1 MNKLLS
7 KRFFIH
13 LLLLFIIYVATGILG
28 LRLQAVNT
36 FATFIWLP
44 TGIAVT
50 AVLLGGYRLWPA
62 ILLGAF
68 FVNLSVGAPFF
79 VAIGIAIG
87 NTLEPLI
94 DCLLLQ
100 YLGFHTNL
108 ERNRDLLGLTLFAIP
123 IGGAISAT
131 CGIASLWLG
140 NVLSPETFLT
150 TWTAWWFGNLLS
162 GYIVVPFL
170 LLWFIPLRL
179 TRPSRRRLLES
190 IAVILFLLLSCLF
203 LFTDSFFMTSPTA
216 HRTYIIFPP
225 LIWIA
230 LRFGQRATITALVL
244 ISLAAI
250 ITTLNG
256 LGPFVGSDIAIS
268 FLYLQVFM
276 GTITLTSMILATIIN
291 EYRQIE
297 KRKDEFIGIASHE
310 LKTPLTSIGMF
321 LQLLKRMEQKK
332 KGTQSAEII
341 EKTERQVKNM
351 TKLIADLLDLSKMQV
366 GRLELHKERFSIDDL
381 IHTTVD
387 SLKRISPTHRILV
400 EGQTKKRMYADKER
414 ITQVLIN
421 LITNAIK
428 YSPEA
433 DKVVVSLYATK
444 LQVTV
449 SVQDFGIGITP
460 SNQEKI
466 FERFFRVKDPTQI
479 HYPGFGLGL
488 SISKEIITKHH
499 GRLFV
504 KSTRGKGSTFFFS
517 LPLLSRNIMIK

>member
-1 MNKLLS
+1 MNKFLS
-7 KRFFIH
+7 KRFSLH
-13 LLLLFIIYVATGILG
+13 LLLLLIIYIFTGILG
-28 LRLQAVNT
+28 LKLQAVHT

-50 AVLLGGYRLWPA
+50 ALLLGGYRLWPA
-62 ILLGAF
+62 IFLGAF
-68 FVNLSVGAPFF
+68 AVNLFIGAPPF
-79 VAIGIAIG
+79 VAIGIAVG

-94 DCLLLQ
+94 DCLILR

-108 ERNRDLLGLTLFAIP
+108 ESNRDLLGLTLFAVP
-123 IGGAISAT
+123 IGATISAT
-131 CGIASLWLG
+131 FGIASLLMG
-140 NVLSPETFLT
+140 NILSPDTFLT
-150 TWTAWWFGNLLS
+150 TGAAWWIGNLLS
-162 GYIVVPFL
+162 GYLVVPFL
-170 LLWFIPLRL
+170 LLWFIPIRL
-179 TRPSRRRLLES
+179 NNPSPQRVFES
-190 IAVILFLLLSCLF
+190 IIAILFLLLSCLF

-230 LRFGQRATITALVL
+230 LRFGQRATITAIVL
-244 ISLAAI
+244 IALTAV

-256 LGPFVGSDIAIS
+256 LGPFVGNDIAIS

-276 GTITLTSMILATIIN
+276 ATISLTSMILATIIN
-291 EYRQIE
+291 EHRQIE

-321 LQLLKRMEQKK
+321 LQILKRMEQKK
-332 KGTQSAEII
+332 KETQSVDLI

-351 TKLIADLLDLSKMQV
+351 TKLVADLLDLSKMQV
-366 GRLELHKERFSIDDL
+366 GRLELHKDRFSIDDVV
-381 IHTTVD
+381 HTTVD
-387 SLKRISPTHRILV
+387 SLQRISPTHHLIV
-400 EGQTKKRMYADKER
+400 EGQTRRRLYADKER

-428 YSPEA
+428 YSPDA
-433 DKVVVSLYATK
+433 DKVIISIYATK

-449 SVQDFGIGITP
+449 SVQDFGIGITAA
-460 SNQEKI
+460 NQEKI
-466 FERFFRVKDPTQI
+466 FERFFRVKDTTQPN
-479 HYPGFGLGL
+479 YPGFGLGL

-499 GRLFV
+499 GSLFV